1 MNRSDR
7 LSVGLDLTQLID
19 TSGGQGRY
27 ARELIRAMLAVE
39 PETRLTLFVS
49 AEAPAD
55 LWREDWADGVGWVRV
70 PLRVS
75 GGPPGGFALLMAWRW
90 LGIGAVAAARRL
102 DVIHGVANVAPLV
115 APGVARVVTLLDLIW
130 IHHPE
135 ALEPAANAGMRRIA
149 PRSARAADRVIAIS
163 EAARADLI
171 RTLRLPAARVDVTRL
186 GIRPSNGSAATPE
199 PDLRER
205 LGIGPGPVV
214 LCVAQKR
221 LHKNLARLVAAL
233 AEVDQDR
240 AQLAL
245 VGQAT
250 PHEQELRSLA
260 DELGLSGRVHF
271 PGWLSEEEL
280 EGLYRA
286 SSCFVLP
293 SLEEGFGLPVL
304 EAMQRDVPVACSNV
318 SSLPEVAGDAA
329 VLFDPLDPGD
339 IARAIGSIL
348 RDDALRSELVRR
360 GGERCRLFTWEATA
374 RATLV
379 SYRRALET
387 GRRPV

>member
-1 MNRSDR
+1 VNRSEP

-39 PETRLTLFVS
+39 PQTRLTLFVS

-55 LWREDWADGVGWVRV
+55 LRREDWSDGVGWVRV

-75 GGPPGGFALLMAWRW
+75 GGPPGNFALLMAWRW

-130 IHHPE
+130 VHHPD

-171 RTLRLPAARVDVTRL
+171 RTLGLHAGKVDVTRL
-186 GIRPSNGSAATPE
+186 GIRPSDGAAATPE
-199 PDLRER
+199 PALRKR
-205 LGIGPGPVV
+205 LGIGPGPIV

-221 LHKNLARLVAAL
+221 PHKNLARLVAAL
-233 AEVDQDR
+233 AQVEDRR

-250 PHEQELRSLA
+250 PHERELLA
-260 DELGLSGRVHF
+260 LAEELGLGDRVHF

-304 EAMQRDVPVACSNV
+304 EAMERDVPVACSNR
-318 SSLPEVAGDAA
+318 SALPEVAGGAA

-339 IARAIGSIL
+339 IARATGRLL
-348 RDDALRSELVRR
+348 RDDRLREELVRR
-360 GGERCRLFTWEATA
+360 GRERCRLLTWEATA
-374 RATLV
+374 RATLA

-387 GRRPV
+387 RRRSE

>member
-1 MNRSDR
+1 M
-7 LSVGLDLTQLID
+7 GLDLTQLID

-55 LWREDWADGVGWVRV
+55 LRREDWSDRVGWVQV

-75 GGPPGGFALLMAWRW
+75 GGPPGSFALFMAWRW
-90 LGIGAVAAARRL
+90 LGIGVVAAALRL

-135 ALEPAANAGMRRIA
+135 ALEPAASAGMRRIA

-186 GIRPSNGSAATPE
+186 GIRPSDGAPATPE
-199 PDLRER
+199 PAIREG
-205 LGIGPGPVV
+205 LGIGPGPIV

-221 LHKNLARLVAAL
+221 PHKNLARLVAAL
-233 AEVDQDR
+233 AEVEDPQ

-245 VGQAT
+245 VGHET
-250 PHEQELRSLA
+250 PYEHELRALA
-260 DELGLSGRVHF
+260 GELGLSGRVHF
-271 PGWLSEEEL
+271 PGWLSEAEL

-286 SSCFVLP
+286 CSCFVLP

-304 EAMQRDVPVACSNV
+304 EAMERDVPVACSNV

-329 VLFDPLDPGD
+329 LLFDPLDPGE
-339 IARAIGSIL
+339 IARALSRL
-348 RDDALRSELVRR
+348 LHDDALRKELVRR
-360 GGERCRLFTWEATA
+360 GCERCRLFTWEATA
-374 RATLV
+374 QATLA

-387 GRRPV
+387 GRSSA